1 MSTTIADFARG
12 RGVTVQHA
20 RRLARTGKVPA
31 HKGVG
36 GAWVV
41 ESASA
46 PKKTR
51 RPLGANTQADLAQFF
66 LTRSLSHAT
75 GMRKQ
80 RLASVVRQLHQSSN
94 PAALI
99 RDYFDGQAL
108 PTAPAGAAVV
118 LAARM
123 HLDEEVRLTIS
134 RRPVIHIRSARDFGQ
149 RIVDFRILRGVSS
162 EELAVRMGLSAY
174 EVRQIER
181 GTYEAMSPPIAWRI
195 ARALDIPVTKM
206 NVSRGL

>member
-1 MSTTIADFARG
+1 
-12 RGVTVQHA
+12 
-20 RRLARTGKVPA
+20 
-31 HKGVG
+31 
-36 GAWVV
+36 
-41 ESASA
+41 
-46 PKKTR
+46 
-51 RPLGANTQADLAQFF
+51 
-66 LTRSLSHAT
+66 
-75 GMRKQ
+75 
-80 RLASVVRQLHQSSN
+80 
-94 PAALI
+94 
-99 RDYFDGQAL
+99 
-108 PTAPAGAAVV
+108 
-118 LAARM
+118 M